1 MLGIEKLQILHG
13 PHGTNWWDLVGSLC
27 VQAIGSSQCYRKVND
42 TESLVVPGHDVVAL
56 FAKDDKCAISFS
68 GTHGL
73 ADWSTNF
80 NAILGRSGRISVE

>member
-1 MLGIEKLQILHG
+1 M
-13 PHGTNWWDLVGSLC
+13 
-27 VQAIGSSQCYRKVND
+27 GSSGIPVFATPWTCSIRKVND

-56 FAKDDKCAISFS
+56 FAKDNKCAISFS

-80 NAILGRSGRISVE
+80 NAMLGRSGTISVEVALCAL

>member
-1 MLGIEKLQILHG
+1 MGSCGIPVFATPWIC
-13 PHGTNWWDLVGSLC
+13 S
-27 VQAIGSSQCYRKVND
+27 IRKVND

-80 NAILGRSGRISVE
+80 NAMLGRSGTISVEVALCAL